1 MEERDKQRHYQQQ
14 LQDECRKMAEREE
27 RRKEA
32 DQDRGKTAETL
43 VREQLQA
50 SEASRE
56 AVEREERIRSSHS
69 AACNSGFATPL
80 SKPLELGQ
88 TQLTEECKRLKQ
100 ALASSIEERYMV
112 CKLLEKKS
120 QECGSLHSALEDIA
134 REVGALREDKS
145 RLEQSQAQAEELL
158 RALWVT
164 LKDTGECMERLQTA
178 VADREQQAQ
187 KLQALLLSLSR
198 DVDSRDVGKRLLAQQ
213 RINAHQSEFEDFIHG
228 DHKGHVAELKA
239 RCVELESKMQVQSQL
254 RVSHMM
260 AADLEQAEQAKCKE
274 DADVAERRCR
284 LMEDKVEET
293 EKRWA
298 EQCVKDVSDAE
309 THRDELEAALESR
322 KLRVKWLEGKLAEAQ
337 GQMSS
342 FCESNACWKDQLR
355 AQRAK
360 RDTALLGC
368 VQNTRFELNRV
379 WEAQQEGEKQILEAM
394 EEVWVQVCAHVYNAN
409 ELQDTAPPHP
419 LIHTSTQVGEIERMM
434 HRLQRKCWEG
444 GDDRSQMLSHTLRQ
458 NLSHSVEICCDLAD
472 IHFCTD

>member
-342 FCESNACWKDQLR
+342 FCESNACWQDQLRAQRAKRDKLRVKRLERKLVEAQGQMSSFCESNACWKDQLR

-360 RDTALLGC
+360 RDTALL
-368 VQNTRFELNRV
+368 
-379 WEAQQEGEKQILEAM
+379 
-394 EEVWVQVCAHVYNAN
+394 
-409 ELQDTAPPHP
+409 
-419 LIHTSTQVGEIERMM
+419 
-434 HRLQRKCWEG
+434 
-444 GDDRSQMLSHTLRQ
+444 
-458 NLSHSVEICCDLAD
+458 
-472 IHFCTD
+472 